1 MARNSTQPSKQHA
14 RKARP
19 GIADNVTPATMLRL
33 EAAAALGF
41 PDGSMSAGALR
52 RQAAVGHLAIYRI
65 AGKDYTTLANIEEMK
80 TTCRVPA
87 KGPTSTT
94 TSSGACCTSETDN
107 SNVAIASMKM
117 TARALKEH
125 LQNTSSRSMTRK
137 GRSTK
142 IIPIKPK

>member
-1 MARNSTQPSKQHA
+1 MARNSTQPSKQHE

-87 KGPTSTT
+87 KGLPLPRQAAGLAVHPRRTT
-94 TSSGACCTSETDN
+94 QTW
-107 SNVAIASMKM
+107 
-117 TARALKEH
+117 
-125 LQNTSSRSMTRK
+125 Q
-137 GRSTK
+137 
-142 IIPIKPK
+142 